1 MDLTGYT
8 SDEIKLVATKLSKQY
23 GPFNINGAE
32 LVFVNN
38 STLEKDKVED
48 AILGIIKTQAEANI
62 DSIAE
67 VMRNQILTP
76 GDGQKIAYA
85 YKYEEAK
92 EILSQP
98 ENAKLNPED
107 YIMLA
112 AELQVHGATLTL
124 REIAR
129 MVMDKVIYSK
139 KAFAFIEV
147 RRYTLHNNI
156 QAAITRD
163 QIYNVVKNAKFDLPN
178 DL

>member
-8 SDEIKLVATKLSKQY
+8 SDEIKLVATKLSKEY
-23 GPFNINGAE
+23 GPFNITGAD

-38 STLEKDKVED
+38 STLAVDKVEPQ
-48 AILGIIKTQAEANI
+48 ILGIIKTQAEAEI
-62 DSIAE
+62 DSRAE
-67 VMRNQILTP
+67 SLRSQILTP

-92 EILSQP
+92 EILAQP

-107 YIMLA
+107 YIMLS
-112 AELQVHGATLTL
+112 AELQVHGLPLTL
-124 REIAR
+124 RQIAT
-129 MVMDKVIYSK
+129 MVIDRVIASK

-156 QAAITRD
+156 QKATTRD
-163 QIYNVVKNAKFDLPN
+163 QIYNIVKNANFDLPS
-178 DL
+178 D